1 MQTFL
6 FILCGLLIW
15 LIVLSKKRMQEF
27 LLSAGT
33 SAIREGS
40 AGHYAAPEMAYI
52 RLTMRLSGRIGGW
65 FWVELLAVVCLFVLF
80 GCFAS
85 LASAGSPSY
94 PGP

>member
-1 MQTFL
+1 METFL
-6 FILCGLLIW
+6 FILSGLLVW

-33 SAIREGS
+33 SGIRDGS
-40 AGHYAAPEMAYI
+40 AGNYATLEMAYI
-52 RLTMRLSGRIGGW
+52 RLTMRLSGRIGSW

-85 LASAGSPSY
+85 LAS
-94 PGP
+94 

>member
-33 SAIREGS
+33 SGIRDRS
-40 AGHYAAPEMAYI
+40 AGNYAAPEIAYI

-65 FWVELLAVVCLFVLF
+65 FWVELLAVLCLFVLF
-80 GCFAS
+80 GYFAS
-85 LASAGSPSY
+85 LAS
-94 PGP
+94 